1 MSFLNPVSEPVLMYS
16 STDTSA
22 PQINYAARAAGDVKT
37 VLKACL
43 VTGYGTKQ
51 GAGWT
56 MQNETDFTAEFVSPS
71 ALLSDYRFGIDDTS
85 TTTTTFYYTYQ
96 GTRTSPNQNSL
107 AKSLSYVTTNSPKN
121 TWTLLVTKQGMLWVE
136 KFLHSSA
143 QIESCRIIYW
153 GRVKSALLDDMGKNI
168 SWYNFGF
175 NGGVSSTSNFFSS
188 STYYHLAIKTYTS
201 AILDG
206 ANLSLLKNLI
216 TTRNN
221 LTLELTNSI
230 FLSASDG
237 YLLGEMMPIL
247 PTKLNDKSKL
257 FGLNKVT
264 FNGRPAL
271 YICIGVTTSDN
282 NISTHER
289 YCEGCYVYLDTW
301 EY

>member
-1 MSFLNPVSEPVLMYS
+1 MSFLNPISEPVLMYS
-16 STDTSA
+16 STDANA
-22 PQINYAARAAGDVKT
+22 PQINYATRAAGDVKT

-56 MQNETDFTAEFVSPS
+56 MQNETTTGAEFVSPS
-71 ALLSDYRFGIDDTS
+71 ILLSDYRFGIDDSS
-85 TTTTTFYYTYQ
+85 TTTTTFYYIYQ
-96 GTRTSPNQNSL
+96 NTRVNPLFNTLS
-107 AKSLSYVTTNSPKN
+107 KGLSYVTASSPKN
-121 TWTLLVTKQGMLWVE
+121 TWTLLVTKQGVLWIE
-136 KFLHSSA
+136 KFVHSGA
-143 QIESCRIIYW
+143 QTESCRIIYW

-175 NGGVSSTSNFFSS
+175 NGAVAAVSNFYTDNS
-188 STYYHLAIKTYTS
+188 YYHLSLKNYTS
-201 AILDG
+201 CIKDG

-216 TTRNN
+216 VNRSG
-221 LTLELTNSI
+221 LALELTNSI
-230 FLSASDG
+230 FLSSNDG

-247 PTKLNDKSKL
+247 PTKINDKSKL